1 MILSMT
7 GFGRASGNT
16 SFGRV
21 SVEIK
26 SVNHRFLDILARLPA
41 GWSSIEA
48 FLREEIGRTIRR
60 GRVEVSINRSE
71 GVRARPLATLDLA
84 AAKRHLGELRKTARA
99 LRLPGTVTL
108 SDLLR
113 CPDLFVVPAEDISP
127 EAAWTEVKPIVT
139 KALSSH
145 AKTRK
150 REGESLAAD
159 VSARL
164 QELGGLAE
172 RIRERAPLVPKAA
185 QGRLEKRVA
194 DLARQPVDPARLA
207 QEVAILAERSDITE
221 EVTRLASH
229 LKQASEI
236 GRRSEGVGKAFDFL
250 LQEMNREINTIGSKA
265 GDIEITRSVLTAKQE
280 VEKIREQ
287 IQNIE

>member
-1 MILSMT
+1 MT
-7 GFGRASGNT
+7 GFGRATGNT

-41 GWSSIEA
+41 GWSSIET
-48 FLREEIGRTIRR
+48 FLREEIGRTVRR
-60 GRVEVSINRSE
+60 GRVEVSITRSE
-71 GVRARPLATLDLA
+71 GTRARPLATLDET
-84 AAKRHLGELRKTARA
+84 AAKRHLAELRKAGRA
-99 LRLPGTVTL
+99 LRIPGRVTL

-113 CPDLFVVPAEDISP
+113 CPDLFVVPAEEFSP
-127 EAAWTEVKPIVT
+127 EAVWSEVKPIVT

-159 VSARL
+159 VSTRL
-164 QELGGLAE
+164 QALGGLVE
-172 RIRERAPLVPKAA
+172 RVRERAPLVPKGIQA
-185 QGRLEKRVA
+185 RIEKRVA
-194 DLARQPVDPARLA
+194 DLALQSVDPARLA

-229 LKQASEI
+229 IKQASEI

>member
-41 GWSSIEA
+41 GWSSLEA

>member
-7 GFGRASGNT
+7 GFGRAGGNT
-16 SFGRV
+16 TFGRV

-41 GWSSIEA
+41 GWSSIET
-48 FLREEIGRTIRR
+48 FLREEIGRTVRR

-71 GVRARPLATLDLA
+71 GVRARPLATLDAA
-84 AAKRHLGELRKTARA
+84 AAKRHLGELRKAARA

-113 CPDLFVVPAEDISP
+113 CPDLFVVPAEEFSP
-127 EAAWTEVKPIVT
+127 DAVWSAVKPIVT

-164 QELGGLAE
+164 QDLVGLAE

-185 QGRLEKRVA
+185 QARIEKRVA
-194 DLARQPVDPARLA
+194 DLARQPIDPARLA
-207 QEVAILAERSDITE
+207 QEAAILAERSDITE

-229 LKQASEI
+229 LEQASEI

-287 IQNIE
+287 VQNIE

>member
-41 GWSSIEA
+41 GWSSLEA

-127 EAAWTEVKPIVT
+127 EAVWTEVKPIVT

-172 RIRERAPLVPKAA
+172 RIRERAPLVSKAA
-185 QGRLEKRVA
+185 QGRIEKRVA